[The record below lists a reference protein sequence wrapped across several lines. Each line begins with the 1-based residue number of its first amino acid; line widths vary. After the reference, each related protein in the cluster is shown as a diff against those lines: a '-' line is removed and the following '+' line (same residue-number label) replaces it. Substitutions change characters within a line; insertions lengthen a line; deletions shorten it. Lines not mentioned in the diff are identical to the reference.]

1 MSPQFF
7 RSSKSLSEGQFIISK
22 VLSNFRA
29 NFILSLNGISELSS
43 FTLLYQTSTAFFL
56 LQTAETI
63 HFVMNICSMNQDRIS
78 KKE

>member
-56 LQTAETI
+56 LQIAETT